1 MGYSD
6 KYSLVKK
13 AAKIDLDADLPIFIH
28 SDTENHRGILSLNSK
43 FLAIA

>member
-13 AAKIDLDADLPIFIH
+13 AAKIDLDTDSGYVEFLKIAKEIGFLPIQ
-28 SDTENHRGILSLNSK
+28 LNQTD
-43 FLAIA
+43 

>member
-13 AAKIDLDADLPIFIH
+13 AAKIDLDTD
-28 SDTENHRGILSLNSK
+28 RGVT
-43 FLAIA
+43 FLEIKRFL